1 MGRGASPKRPIF
13 FLLLALIFCTGCLRV
28 APKMPKAIGS
38 PAISYTAQ
46 DLARDVKSYRDDVAA
61 ARLKSARTTRDQVVY
76 HVLAQVDAA
85 YGGFELN
92 LSTRRAGAQTAADA
106 TQLGLT
112 AAATVTGTTEVKDIL
127 TATATAFQ
135 GTRLSFDKNFFEEK
149 TTEALVSQMR
159 ASRTTLKAQILRNLS
174 NRDASSY
181 PLEAALMDLV
191 SYYYAGT
198 IPSALVDIA
207 AKAGNDAARGSQ
219 DLKDAVR
226 ELTPTTPEGA
236 KQAISIRGKYEQLR
250 DEISSGNPAAVQR
263 ASATLHK
270 ILDTADITYNTA
282 AQPAELLAALKKAM
296 DEADQD
302 DALMRK
308 LNAAME
314 AAASNKE

>member
-1 MGRGASPKRPIF
+1 MGRDASPKRRF
-13 FLLLALIFCTGCLRV
+13 CLLFLALIFCTGCLRV

-38 PAISYTAQ
+38 PTIGYTAQ
-46 DLARDVKSYRDDVAA
+46 DFEGDVKSYRDDVSAGK
-61 ARLKSARTTRDQVVY
+61 LGPARTVRDQIVY
-76 HVLAQVDAA
+76 RVLGQIDAA
-85 YGGFELN
+85 YGGFELS

-127 TATATAFQ
+127 AATATAFQ

-174 NRDASSY
+174 RRDVNSY
-181 PLEAALMDLV
+181 PVDAAWMDLV

-207 AKAGNDAARGSQ
+207 AKAGNDAAIGSRE
-219 DLKDAVR
+219 LKDAVH
-226 ELTPTTPEGA
+226 ELTATTPEGA
-236 KQAISIRGKYEQLR
+236 KQAISIRTEYQQLNAA
-250 DEISSGNPAAVQR
+250 ISSGDPAAVQE
-263 ASATLHK
+263 AAATLRK
-270 ILDTADITYNTA
+270 ILDAADITYDPA

-296 DEADQD
+296 AAAADD

-308 LNAAME
+308 LNAAVQ
-314 AAASNKE
+314 SLVPNK